1 MNNLQ
6 LGKMYCMKQY
16 FWFVFPTK
24 KVAGELQWASAWVSV
39 AEERAEKIAQR
50 AALNA
55 KMLSEDYNCNVDVV
69 EPNTCVVLLEVD
81 EDERCYKLLD
91 CNGNI
96 GWIYCWD
103 DFSKYFDPVKE

>member
-16 FWFVFPTK
+16 FRLLFPTK
-24 KVAGELQWASAWVSV
+24 ELLVAYDVLNDVLV
-39 AEERAEKIAQR
+39 RRAGREGAG
-50 AALNA
+50 AAHALA
-55 KMLSEDYNCNVDVV
+55 TRLSEHYNCNVSFV

-81 EDERCYKLLD
+81 EDEPCYKLLD
-91 CNGNI
+91 SNGNI
-96 GWIYCWD
+96 GWIYCCD